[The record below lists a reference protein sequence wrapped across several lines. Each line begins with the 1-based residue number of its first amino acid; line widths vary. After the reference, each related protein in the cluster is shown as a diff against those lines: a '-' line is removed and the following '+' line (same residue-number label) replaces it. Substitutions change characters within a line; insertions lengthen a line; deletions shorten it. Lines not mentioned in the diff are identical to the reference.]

1 MKFEFEYS
9 QRTDV
14 LSIYNYIISKPSETV
29 QFSEYLNI
37 DIDKNNKIVGL
48 EIFDA
53 SEFLGAFNEEV
64 DKEFLQDLKEVEI
77 QQKEIRNNWFLVIVF
92 KSDKK
97 VVKQIMPPL
106 RKTEYI
112 SPLLA

>member
-9 QRTDV
+9 SRSDV
-14 LSIYNYIISKPSETV
+14 LSIYNYSISKPSETV

-37 DIDKNNKIVGL
+37 DIDKDNKIIGL

-53 SEFLGAFNEEV
+53 SEFFGTFNEEV
-64 DKEFLQDLKEVEI
+64 DKEFLENLKEVEME
-77 QQKEIRNNWFLVIVF
+77 QKEIRNNWFLVIVF
-92 KSDKK
+92 KSENK

-106 RKTEYI
+106 RKSEYV